1 MGCNWFNQSECFV
14 GFVTMMKY
22 LTRAHLKRTWRH
34 IKVTMECTTYAEFGN
49 PRLNHQEIN
58 NSEPASCGLS
68 CGQPAKPS
76 RATFRFLSP
85 YLLVNYLPILN
96 NYILV
101 HLDISWY
108 ILIFK
113 WVYKYIY
120 LIISW
125 YVLILLPRQQGQNFT
140 GESNPGKLCGRA
152 GEVPLGRGK
161 EAEQPSFH
169 RAQSKPKPFRPAPA
183 KTTEQCV
190 TSMSKRWK
198 IEEVKNVLTQ
208 RCFSES
214 CKIGGYWRSMILE
227 MIYIYI

>member
-76 RATFRFLSP
+76 RATFRFLSQ

-120 LIISW
+120 ISYYILVCLDTSPPSAGPELHWGIQSRKAVRPGWGGTTGSGEGSGATLIPSCSKQAQAFSPGAGKNDGA
-125 YVLILLPRQQGQNFT
+125 VRNFD
-140 GESNPGKLCGRA
+140 
-152 GEVPLGRGK
+152 V
-161 EAEQPSFH
+161 
-169 RAQSKPKPFRPAPA
+169 
-183 KTTEQCV
+183 KTL
-190 TSMSKRWK
+190 
-198 IEEVKNVLTQ
+198 KN
-208 RCFSES
+208 
-214 CKIGGYWRSMILE
+214 WRSKECIDPKVFQWIL
-227 MIYIYI
+227 